1 MICFHTSNQMYVDK
15 HIAFAYIIC
24 TGPELGM
31 EYMHGVLM
39 HGDDDT
45 GDDHKN
51 EDTYLRLQA
60 IDEEKAK
67 QTQNGVGPCKGKYD
81 NET

>member
-1 MICFHTSNQMYVDK
+1 MLVIYCVSKTDNFLLLK
-15 HIAFAYIIC
+15 FK
-24 TGPELGM
+24 GPEVGM

-39 HGDDDT
+39 HGDENT

-60 IDEEKAK
+60 IDTEKAK
-67 QTQNGVGPCKGKYD
+67 QAKEGVGPCKGKYILGIFL
-81 NET
+81 